1 MHIPPH
7 HHLTYCTN
15 IHPGETWT
23 EVRDSLKYVLEVRD
37 KLGVEG
43 AFGIGLRLSARAAEE
58 LARPQVL
65 RELKDWLAR
74 HDCYVFT
81 MNGFP
86 YGDFH
91 GEVVK
96 DQVHAPDWTTRERV
110 EYTIRLFNI
119 LAELLP
125 EGVEGGISTSPL
137 SYRPWHRSPE
147 AVREV
152 TEKSVLQLMK
162 VILHLVRIKE
172 ITGKSLHLDIEPE
185 PDGMLENSRDFI
197 DFYNDKVL
205 TTGLDWLHDHLGT
218 TREAAEAAIHEHL
231 CLCYDVCHFAVAY
244 EEPAAVLMA
253 LEAHGIHVGKLQI
266 SAALKTSLREDEAD
280 IALTRHSLLPYAE
293 PIYLHQTALRDRDGT
308 ISQYSDLAPALDAMG
323 NPHYTELRTH
333 FHVPIYTDNYGI
345 LQSTNDAI
353 TETLR
358 LWQADPFTH
367 HLEVETYTWDV
378 LPDHQRLGLTDS
390 IARELEWVLPQLAV
404 SGHHATNRTLN
415 SEQSDHALRKGSK
428 G

>member
-1 MHIPPH
+1 MHIPPR

-15 IHPGETWT
+15 IHPGETWA

-43 AFGIGLRLSARAAEE
+43 PFGIGLRLSARAAGE

-65 RELKDWLAR
+65 RELKEWLAR
-74 HDCYVFT
+74 HGCYIFT

-96 DQVHAPDWTTRERV
+96 DQVHAPDWTTQERV
-110 EYTIRLFNI
+110 NYTIRLFDI

-137 SYRPWHRSPE
+137 SYRPWHPTPE
-147 AVREV
+147 AMTEV
-152 TEKSVLQLMK
+152 TEVSVLQLMK

-185 PDGMLENSRDFI
+185 PDGILENSKEFI
-197 DFYNDKVL
+197 AFYNDHVL
-205 TTGLDWLHDHLGT
+205 TVGLDWLHDHLGGT
-218 TREAAEAAIHEHL
+218 QQAAEAAIREHL

-253 LEAHGIHVGKLQI
+253 LSEHGIRVGKLQI
-266 SAALKTSLREDEAD
+266 SAALKTSLRQDETD
-280 IALTRHSLLPYAE
+280 IALTRQSLLSYAE

-308 ISQYSDLAPALDAMG
+308 ITQYSDLAPALDVLG
-323 NPHYTELRTH
+323 DPRYTELRTH
-333 FHVPIYTDNYGI
+333 FHVPIYTDSYGL

-353 TETLR
+353 VETLNIWR
-358 LWQADPFTH
+358 TDPFTH

-378 LPDHQRLGLTDS
+378 LPDHQQLGLTDS
-390 IARELEWVLPQLAV
+390 IARELEWVLPQLRV
-404 SGHHATNRTLN
+404 SVDCESDRTLN
-415 SEQSDHALRKGSK
+415 SERSDHASRNGSK